1 MAVATTPGDTF
12 LHRSHKINW
21 CDQTLYL
28 HAEKVI
34 YWAEANTLLA
44 ADIHMGKE
52 HVFGRAGIA
61 IPGGL
66 SEDTL
71 NSLMSLVDIC
81 GAERLLI
88 LGDFVHDV
96 PANSES
102 WQLSLVKHLDTRSEL
117 AMNIVAGN
125 HDKLAARERLDQ
137 RVLWHSRPLHEPPFV
152 LMHEPVEDARGYGL
166 AGHIHP
172 VCTIGSRR
180 QKLRAPVFWFQQAI
194 AVLPAFGHFTGGYA
208 IDRAKTDRLF
218 MTGPDSVI
226 EV

>member
-1 MAVATTPGDTF
+1 MC
-12 LHRSHKINW
+12 RSLKVHW
-21 CDQTLYL
+21 YEQTLYL
-28 HAEKVI
+28 HAERVI
-34 YWAEANTLLA
+34 YWAEARTLLA

-71 NSLMSLVDIC
+71 SAMMSLVDGC
-81 GAERLLI
+81 AAERLLI

-96 PANSES
+96 PTTTEC
-102 WQLSLVKHLDTRSEL
+102 WQSCLRAHLDTRTEL
-117 AMNIVAGN
+117 AMSIVAGN
-125 HDKLAARERLDQ
+125 HDKIAARERIDQ
-137 RVLWHSRPLHEPPFV
+137 RVRWHSRPLHEPPFV
-152 LMHEPVEDARGYGL
+152 LMHEPVEDARGYVL

-172 VCTIGSRR
+172 VWSVGRRR
-180 QKLRAPVFWFQQAI
+180 QKLRAPIFWFQQAV
-194 AVLPAFGHFTGGYA
+194 AVLPAFGHFTGGFV
-208 IDRAKTDRLF
+208 IDRAKKDRLF